1 MVRERLEVS
10 ERRACSITGQPR
22 STQRYAPRADDDEKR
37 LVARMHELVGERPR
51 YGYRRL
57 AALLRGEG
65 FRANDKRVHRL
76 WKQEGFKVP
85 KRSVRKRRLGTSAN
99 GVARLSAKAPGE
111 VWAWDFFHDRL
122 ADGRAVKWL
131 ACVDEFTR
139 ECLLLEPRRSIK
151 ATDAAAMLGRVIAE
165 RGAPKHLR
173 SDNGPEF
180 IARALRRFLG
190 QSNVATLYIEPGSPW
205 QNGFAE
211 SFNARVKDELIGVEI
226 FTSMKEAEVI
236 GHDWRRDYNA
246 RRPHSSLGYLTPS
259 AFAAQWHGDQDG
271 KPDTRHPKSPSPLG
285 GRGQEP
291 TTNSYPQPLIAAGT

>member
-10 ERRACSITGQPR
+10 EPRACTITGQPR
-22 STQRYAPRADDDEKR
+22 STQRCAPRADDDEKR
-37 LVARMHELVGERPR
+37 LVARMHEVVRGHPR

-76 WKQEGFKVP
+76 WRREGFKVP
-85 KRSVRKRRLGTSAN
+85 RKAVRKRRLGTSAN
-99 GVARLSAKAPGE
+99 GVARLSAKAPGA

-139 ECLLLEPRRSIK
+139 ECLLLE
-151 ATDAAAMLGRVIAE
+151 
-165 RGAPKHLR
+165 
-173 SDNGPEF
+173 
-180 IARALRRFLG
+180 LRRFLG
-190 QSNVATLYIEPGSPW
+190 QSDVATLDIEPGSPW

-259 AFAAQWHGDQDG
+259 AFAARWHGNQ
-271 KPDTRHPKSPSPLG
+271 DTRHPISSLPP
-285 GRGQEP
+285 RGEGP
-291 TTNSYPQPLIAAGT
+291 GTTNNPQPLIVAGT